1 MEDVSLNREKIL
13 KFIVE
18 KLNLKI
24 EEADFLL
31 GCIEYN
37 EYYEELETYY
47 DSEELMDQIYID
59 MLYDELV
66 LKLRFGLEDGIER
79 TQKEIRRIIERTSSC
94 VGLIEKKAL
103 RK

>member
-1 MEDVSLNREKIL
+1 
-13 KFIVE
+13 
-18 KLNLKI
+18 
-24 EEADFLL
+24 
-31 GCIEYN
+31 
-37 EYYEELETYY
+37 
-47 DSEELMDQIYID
+47 MDQIYID
-59 MLYDELV
+59 MLYDELYDLLSTLKSKEELV

>member
-1 MEDVSLNREKIL
+1 M
-13 KFIVE
+13 
-18 KLNLKI
+18 
-24 EEADFLL
+24 
-31 GCIEYN
+31 
-37 EYYEELETYY
+37 ETYY

-59 MLYDELV
+59 MLYDELYDLLSTLKSKEELV